1 MTEEIQYE
9 IEDSKGS
16 GFREFIAKRWVRI
29 TAISV
34 AAAIA
39 LVGAFGVG
47 VAAGQRMAS
56 NGGGAFNS
64 QGGFGDR
71 GGFGGHDDF
80 GGKFPGGVSGDARF
94 GGPQGG
100 FPACPPNDPDHCA
113 GTDR

>member
-1 MTEEIQYE
+1 MAEETQYE
-9 IEDSKGS
+9 IEDAKSS
-16 GFREFIAKRWVRI
+16 GFRDFIAKRWVRI

-34 AAAIA
+34 AAALA

-47 VAAGQRMAS
+47 VAAGQRMAG
-56 NGGGAFNS
+56 NDGAFNS

-80 GGKFPGGVSGDARF
+80 GGKFQGASGDARF

-100 FPACPPNDPDHCA
+100 LPACPPNDPDNCA